1 MGVFGKV
8 VDYVGCNSKLV
19 DAAEFESDIRSSD
32 PRLLEA
38 GANVA
43 TVVNVQICFEFTY
56 VGTLGTR
63 LQMRR
68 SSLPSRIVV
77 GRAVT
82 RRKCPLVRMRVL
94 SLFCTDTHNRNHS
107 GCSQTSAILSKIN
120 EGGCPRLCMS
130 FLHTALTTFLH

>member
-43 TVVNVQICFEFTY
+43 TVGNVQICFEFTY
-56 VGTLGTR
+56 VGTLGTH
-63 LQMRR
+63 LQMRK

-82 RRKCPLVRMRVL
+82 RR
-94 SLFCTDTHNRNHS
+94 
-107 GCSQTSAILSKIN
+107 
-120 EGGCPRLCMS
+120 ECPRLCACLS
-130 FLHTALTTFLH
+130 CSNSSSALTHTIKTTQDVHKQAISDQR